1 MDAIQK
7 NLLEQVA
14 ELHDVPEGAYN
25 IRANGK
31 AAARNTT
38 ANIDIVSKEDKD
50 GIDIIIKPG
59 TKNESVHIP
68 VVLSESGLNETVYND
83 FIIGDDCDV
92 TIVAGCGIHNCG
104 VQNSEHSG
112 IHSFHVGKRARVRY
126 VERHYGEGDG
136 MGENI
141 MNPTTVVEMDEDSY
155 LEMETTQIK
164 GVDST
169 VRTTKA
175 TLGSRAT
182 LIIKEKVMTHGKQLA
197 KSDFTVDLNGED
209 CHTNVISR
217 SVARDQSHQ
226 VFLARIN
233 GNARCYGHS
242 ECDAIIMDQ
251 GVVAA
256 IPEVTAN
263 CVDASLVHEA
273 AIGKIAGEQLI
284 KLMTLGLTEKEAEE
298 QIVKGFLKS
307 IRRPGRGGRLRSLFL
322 FSSGCDTIPEK
333 SFEKGCGPCGPFILT
348 TARCPNRGRWEFSAV
363 RCRSFTLGRCSTR
376 SRPRSGRR
384 FHSIR
389 RWRSGPGYTFSLRMR
404 SSRRSRFTRSPAW
417 SWWPGTGRETGTAA
431 RRTWGRACTAS
442 PRRER
447 LSGCPNAW
455 AGSLAACWR
464 GRRSGSCGSLS
475 RSSGC
480 TPPRR
485 RQPGRWSWSRRRSC
499 CQRDGRSGRDEDACH
514 HRADERAGP
523 DRH

>member
-175 TLGSRAT
+175 TLGPRQAA
-182 LIIKEKVMTHGKQLA
+182 G
-197 KSDFTVDLNGED
+197 
-209 CHTNVISR
+209 
-217 SVARDQSHQ
+217 Q
-226 VFLARIN
+226 V
-233 GNARCYGHS
+233 
-242 ECDAIIMDQ
+242 
-251 GVVAA
+251 
-256 IPEVTAN
+256 
-263 CVDASLVHEA
+263 
-273 AIGKIAGEQLI
+273 
-284 KLMTLGLTEKEAEE
+284 
-298 QIVKGFLKS
+298 
-307 IRRPGRGGRLRSLFL
+307 RLY
-322 FSSGCDTIPEK
+322 
-333 SFEKGCGPCGPFILT
+333 CGPERRGLPHQRDLPLCGP
-348 TARCPNRGRWEFSAV
+348 
-363 RCRSFTLGRCSTR
+363 
-376 SRPRSGRR
+376 
-384 FHSIR
+384 
-389 RWRSGPGYTFSLRMR
+389 GPV
-404 SSRRSRFTRSPAW
+404 P
-417 SWWPGTGRETGTAA
+417 PGV
-431 RRTWGRACTAS
+431 
-442 PRRER
+442 P
-447 LSGCPNAW
+447 
-455 AGSLAACWR
+455 
-464 GRRSGSCGSLS
+464 
-475 RSSGC
+475 
-480 TPPRR
+480 
-485 RQPGRWSWSRRRSC
+485 
-499 CQRDGRSGRDEDACH
+499 
-514 HRADERAGP
+514 GP
-523 DRH
+523 DQRQCPVLRPLRV